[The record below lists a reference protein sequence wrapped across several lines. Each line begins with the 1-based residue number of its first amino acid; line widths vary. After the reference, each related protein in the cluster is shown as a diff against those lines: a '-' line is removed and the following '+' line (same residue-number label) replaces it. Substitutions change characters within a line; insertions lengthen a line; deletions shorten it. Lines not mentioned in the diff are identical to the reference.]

1 MFRDNH
7 TVITV
12 PESPMFNAPEAVE
25 VTVPRLSLVKEA
37 GRQYAKNGMIEAA
50 LMEQIC
56 ACIVRELQAQGLT
69 QLQSAELERQAYA
82 VNDTVA
88 DGDLRNGHILLGV

>member
-1 MFRDNH
+1 MQKYDSSV
-7 TVITV
+7 TDLAPKLEYLI
-12 PESPMFNAPEAVE
+12 SSGNASGEAE
-25 VTVPRLSLVKEA
+25 EK
-37 GRQYAKNGMIEAA
+37 AA

-56 ACIVRELQAQGLT
+56 ACIARELQEQGLT